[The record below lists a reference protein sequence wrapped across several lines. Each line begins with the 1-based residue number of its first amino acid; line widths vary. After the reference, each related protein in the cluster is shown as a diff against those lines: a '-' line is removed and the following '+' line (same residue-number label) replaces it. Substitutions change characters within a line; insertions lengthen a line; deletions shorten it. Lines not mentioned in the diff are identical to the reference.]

1 MAISKLDEAH
11 TWAALAASDLSTKL
25 HYFAKVTTSGTI
37 DLAADGGPVIGN
49 LIEVDEAGKSVS
61 VQFGGIGKVVAAETI
76 DEGAVLA
83 SDTNGKAVNAAVGD
97 WIVGIAISPASAGEL
112 ASFIHASGRRHA

>member
-11 TWAALAASDLSTKL
+11 TWAALAASDLSEKL
-25 HYFAKVTTSGTI
+25 HYFAKVDTDGLI

-49 LIEVDEAGKSVS
+49 IIEGAEAGKSVS

-76 DEGAVLA
+76 NEGAILA

-97 WIVGIAISPASAGEL
+97 WVVGIAISPADAGGVV
-112 ASFIHASGRRHA
+112 SFIHASSRRHA